1 MYAKNAYTLE
11 PMVAILPNG
20 APTVAI
26 LPNVCNS
33 FWATVALS
41 PFFHFFMNKQ
51 ISVNDA
57 FILNLVK
64 FKGEPILRIA
74 HFIKVNNCCAV

>member
-1 MYAKNAYTLE
+1 MYAKKVNSLE
-11 PMVAILPNG
+11 PMVAIFPNG

-26 LPNVCNS
+26 LPNVC
-33 FWATVALS
+33 TVFEPLWHCHHFS
-41 PFFHFFMNKQ
+41 SFHFFMNKQ

-64 FKGEPILRIA
+64 FKGEPNDRID
-74 HFIKVNNCCAV
+74 HFIKVNNC